1 MLKISAV
8 VMSLH
13 VTKIHCLTG
22 EFHGKF
28 HEKKTILHESRSDE
42 CEITKNRQ
50 SMQPAI
56 T

>member
-28 HEKKTILHESRSDE
+28 QEEKKNDIARVDE
-42 CEITKNRQ
+42 CEITKNSQ